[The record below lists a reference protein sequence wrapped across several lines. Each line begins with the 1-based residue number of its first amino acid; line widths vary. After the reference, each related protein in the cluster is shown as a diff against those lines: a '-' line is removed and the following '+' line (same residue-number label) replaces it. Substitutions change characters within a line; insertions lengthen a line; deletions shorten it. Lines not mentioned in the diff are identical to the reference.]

1 MCIRDSAESKAWFL
15 KVSQGNAGGLH
26 RVTKVVTLTPKQS
39 FMNKARGSPMAL
51 VEEQVCDWEVTWKC
65 ASKVA
70 GPWRHDRSG
79 QIAPLTGDDIGRT
92 RDAFNAH
99 TATATDALHPKSYG
113 NASSEITESTA
124 ALLNACERNGAW
136 PSQVSELHVPVS
148 YTHLTLQTKRIV

>member
-1 MCIRDSAESKAWFL
+1 
-15 KVSQGNAGGLH
+15 
-26 RVTKVVTLTPKQS
+26 
-39 FMNKARGSPMAL
+39 MAI

-99 TATATDALHPKSYG
+99 TATATDALHPRSYG

-124 ALLNACERNGAW
+124 VLLNACERNGAW
-136 PSQVSELHVPVS
+136 PSQVSELHVPLLNKPDG
-148 YTHLTLQTKRIV
+148 TGKRPITLQPSLLRVWERARVGLVKDWMTAHARDYDYACEGRSGE